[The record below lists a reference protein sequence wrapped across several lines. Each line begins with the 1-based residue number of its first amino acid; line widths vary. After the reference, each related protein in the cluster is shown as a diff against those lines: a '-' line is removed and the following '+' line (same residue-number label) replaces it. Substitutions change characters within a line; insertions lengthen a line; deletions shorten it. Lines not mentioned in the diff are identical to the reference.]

1 MNILLNGKVET
12 VSESTVL
19 MDIIK
24 SKKLTPETLIV
35 EINGKILKK
44 DEYNSKIV
52 QKNDKIEILRFV
64 GGG

>member
-12 VSESTVL
+12 VSKSTIL
-19 MDIIK
+19 MNIIK